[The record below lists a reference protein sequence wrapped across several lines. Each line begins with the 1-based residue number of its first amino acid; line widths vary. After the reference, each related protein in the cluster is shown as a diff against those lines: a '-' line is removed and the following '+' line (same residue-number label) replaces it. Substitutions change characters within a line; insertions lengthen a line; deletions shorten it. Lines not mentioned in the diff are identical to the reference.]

1 MERHQKCVAYQI
13 ILILIPKEG
22 RHQKLHQS
30 HIKKSD
36 AAVLNVVSTIQS
48 FTNAWRAGD
57 KNRLYCLASGS
68 LVSIDVENDALGIE
82 DLGRSLRE
90 EFIIRFKVR
99 SKFYFF
105 DPVKRQKLRTM
116 EAASKKVKL
125 PTSQGKVVQFQEQS
139 DLAFTSP
146 EKCSRPGRTS
156 YILLSTCDSLPWY
169 PRWILCKN

>member
-1 MERHQKCVAYQI
+1 M

-36 AAVLNVVSTIQS
+36 AAVSNVVSAIQS
-48 FTNAWRAGD
+48 FTNARRAAD

-68 LVSIDVENDALGIE
+68 SVSIDVENDALGIE

-99 SKFYFF
+99 SNFYFF
-105 DPVKRQKLRTM
+105 DPVKRKKLRTM

-125 PTSQGKVVQFQEQS
+125 PTSQGKEVQFQKKS
-139 DLAFTSP
+139 DLAFATP

-156 YILLSTCDSLPWY
+156 YILLSTCDSLPWC